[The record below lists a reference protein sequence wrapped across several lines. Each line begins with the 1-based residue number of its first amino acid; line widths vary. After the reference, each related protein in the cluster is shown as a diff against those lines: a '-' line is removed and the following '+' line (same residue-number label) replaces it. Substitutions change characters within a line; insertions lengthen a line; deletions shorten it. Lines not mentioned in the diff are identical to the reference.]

1 MTVVKRFDSGLN
13 LKHRDVVK
21 KLWRNTAE
29 IPGIGV
35 DDDFN
40 GFVDDVHGFDALTS
54 AGFTS
59 SPIISSNWN
68 HPGGDGWIVPVGGG
82 LGYAFRLANQ
92 PTQISL
98 EGYYN
103 AVKPTFA
110 GEELLGDWTIRTQ
123 VQVLFPK

>member
-59 SPIISSNWN
+59 LPIISSNWN

-103 AVKPTFA
+103 AVKPIVV
-110 GEELLGDWTIRTQ
+110 GEELLGD
-123 VQVLFPK
+123 

>member
-54 AGFTS
+54 AGSRRRQSF
-59 SPIISSNWN
+59 PLI
-68 HPGGDGWIVPVGGG
+68 G
-82 LGYAFRLANQ
+82 
-92 PTQISL
+92 
-98 EGYYN
+98 
-103 AVKPTFA
+103 
-110 GEELLGDWTIRTQ
+110 TIREVMVGSFQWVAGSVMPSGWRTSRRRFRWR
-123 VQVLFPK
+123 VITTP